1 VQKKTTAW
9 SAQITISTLR
19 LLSTLHSPSIYGF
32 KGLLGLGLGLGLRL
46 GLRLGSC
53 YYYYLIGFNLRRVY
67 YIRVKTSIQSALN
80 RFHFFSRDSFSIEV

>member
-1 VQKKTTAW
+1 MQKKTTAW
-9 SAQITISTLR
+9 SAQITISTLP

-46 GLRLGSC
+46 RLGLRLGSC
-53 YYYYLIGFNLRRVY
+53 YYDLIGLRRVY

>member
-1 VQKKTTAW
+1 MQKKTTAW

-53 YYYYLIGFNLRRVY
+53 YYDLIGLRRVY

>member
-9 SAQITISTLR
+9 SAQITISTLP

-53 YYYYLIGFNLRRVY
+53 YYYYLIGLRRVY

>member
-1 VQKKTTAW
+1 MQKKTTAW

-46 GLRLGSC
+46 RLGLRLGSC
-53 YYYYLIGFNLRRVY
+53 YYDLIGLRRVY

-80 RFHFFSRDSFSIEV
+80 RFHFFPRDSFSIEV

>member
-1 VQKKTTAW
+1 MQKKTTAW

-46 GLRLGSC
+46 GSC

-80 RFHFFSRDSFSIEV
+80 RFHFFPRDSFSIEV